1 MGEKKRNKMAIL
13 KAKDIAKMNMT
24 EREKKRKE
32 LGLELVKSRIATK
45 KTGKGTREIKR
56 TIARLMTFKKI
67 NEMKNKNNGN
77 LS

>member
-1 MGEKKRNKMAIL
+1 MKGGKIKMAIL
-13 KAKDIAKMNMT
+13 KAKDIAKMSTT
-24 EREKKRKE
+24 EIDEKKKE
-32 LGLELVKSRIATK
+32 LGLELVKSRITTK

>member
-1 MGEKKRNKMAIL
+1 MAIL
-13 KAKDIAKMNMT
+13 KAKDIAKMNIA
-24 EREKKRKE
+24 EIDEKKKE
-32 LGLELVKSRIATK
+32 LNLELVKSKIATK

-67 NEMKNKNNGN
+67 NEMKIKNNGN

>member
-1 MGEKKRNKMAIL
+1 MAIL
-13 KAKDIAKMNMT
+13 KAKDIAEMNMADID
-24 EREKKRKE
+24 EKKKE
-32 LGLELVKSRIATK
+32 LNLELVKSRIATK